1 MHRISR
7 TLTPMAAVIAAAG
20 LLGACGGSS
29 GNGSASGGGN
39 SVKGVGNGTDLAF
52 VGEMVPHHKSAIEMA
67 NIAKTRT
74 KRPEI
79 RTLAGNIVSTQRT
92 EIGELETLRAKLVS
106 GGVKP
111 GSLGLDSKHM
121 GMSMD
126 TGMLTTAN
134 PFDRAFI
141 DMMTPH
147 HEGAIAMSKAELA
160 KGASPEAKKIAQ
172 GIISAQEREIREMS
186 TWRKSWYG
194 AATRMHSMSG

>member
-1 MHRISR
+1 MNRISR
-7 TLTPMAAVIAAAG
+7 TLVPLAAVIATAG
-20 LLGACGGSS
+20 LVGACGGGSS
-29 GNGSASGGGN
+29 TDAASGGGS
-39 SVKGVGNGTDLAF
+39 SVPGVGNGTDLAF

-67 NIAKTRT
+67 NIAKARSV
-74 KRPEI
+74 RPEI
-79 RTLAGNIVSTQRT
+79 RSLASNIVSTQQT
-92 EIGELETLRAKLVS
+92 EIGELEALRAKLVS

-126 TGMLTTAN
+126 NTMLKTAN
-134 PFDRAFI
+134 PFDRAFM

-147 HEGAIAMSKAELA
+147 HEGAIAMAKVELA
-160 KGASPEAKKIAQ
+160 KGASPDGKKIAQ

-194 AATRMHSMSG
+194 TAAPMHSMSG